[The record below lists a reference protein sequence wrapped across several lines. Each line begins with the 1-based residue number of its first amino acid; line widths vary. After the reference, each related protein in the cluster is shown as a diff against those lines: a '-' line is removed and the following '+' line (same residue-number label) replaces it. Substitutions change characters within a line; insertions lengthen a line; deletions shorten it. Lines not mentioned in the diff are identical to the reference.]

1 MAGEKITI
9 VIVPTADSLKISEND
24 LTRLSRMTK
33 LPPEA
38 LKQRI
43 SDGKAINL
51 ITREHPKLKQ
61 VADLI
66 KSLGFSVTISPWE
79 PVRGATGVRG
89 AGTVSTPGGR
99 EIESEW
105 VVGDVIENLY
115 EVLDIRHG
123 GMGAVYLVRHRRLN
137 TMMAVK
143 SLLQRLRQNE
153 EDRTLFVREAETW
166 IDIGFHPNI
175 AACYYVRNIDNSPRI
190 FIEYVDSGSLM
201 SWVQHNQPMG
211 WDLMIDLMVQA
222 CDGLGHAHSKGL
234 VHRDVKPGNCLM
246 TKDGTLKV
254 TDFGL
259 TKRAGLEGGDS
270 VIPFSISETA
280 GTRSDS
286 ITAAGMGTP
295 GYMAPE
301 MWIPKSHVG
310 PQADIYAFGVMFFE
324 ICCGRKPFV
333 PRPGEKRVHLAFAHV
348 KKPPPSPTSL
358 RPDMPKQIEQLILR
372 CLEKDPAAR
381 YWSFQEI
388 REELARIYNQLY
400 GKRFSREQ
408 PDEVRLLADALNNR
422 AVSLM
427 DLNHA
432 EEAELTLLKAL
443 ESDPHHPEAVYNKGI
458 IEWDRT
464 RNPDWELVRR
474 LEEVVKTPE
483 YRGRGAHL
491 LGRCL
496 LRLGDADRALKACE
510 LALSSDESAEE
521 WLKSYAIALVGSGRD
536 EDAIE
541 TLEKYL
547 SEYPVDDEA
556 QGWLVGALIRQGR
569 MEQASSHMKSFSK
582 GSDFAGWDPE
592 QIAKSFVLS
601 DLSEQ
606 MILKGHGGWVTSICH
621 FPRSNLIMTGARDR
635 TIRIW
640 DGSSGELKRTI
651 PLVGEPPAWLLVSP
665 NEGVVAL
672 AAAQSGAPVRILD
685 LEAGKF
691 KGNPLVHEGTITSAT
706 FSADAAKIITVEQKG
721 TVRLWQAP
729 DFKTTVT
736 HKIPAHTAAAI
747 VFDGSGEPEIVIAG
761 LDRVVKK
768 VRLVDAKVMSFQGAH
783 REAVTHL
790 KASPDG
796 SRVLTCSRDREI
808 MAWDGTSGRTTATFQ
823 VHQENVSI
831 LAVNPVRSVAASY
844 DAKAGIKLWD
854 TQNGMVLR
862 TFLVAESEMICLAF
876 TRDGQRLI
884 AGGRD
889 MAARTWDV
897 RGRPIIPAMAL
908 STIRPVTKQMKSER
922 KFKAMVEVAQKS
934 IRKKAYSSAFS
945 ILRDCQRLPGY
956 ERSELILEMIVR
968 MKDHG
973 TRTGLHGGWNRKTF
987 ETQSSVMDVS
997 FSPSAIYFLTAHAD
1011 HAVRMWSTKTGNCLK
1026 VLKGHTNLVAAVKF
1040 SANGREAVSGGDDRT
1055 VRVWDLQ
1062 TGKNSMAFK
1071 GHLDSVSAVTYSRN
1085 GGEVL
1090 SGSWDSTIKL
1100 WRLADGA
1107 CVKTFQGHDDK
1118 VSSVSFVGG
1127 HDHIVSAG
1135 FGGSVKMWD
1144 LTTGRV
1150 LRDLR
1155 GHRDRVTSLS
1165 VSPDNDLLLTCSMD
1179 GTARLWDLRTGQCKF
1194 TVDVNE
1200 AGVRTGAFSPH
1211 QGFFLTGGND
1221 AVLRIWDVER
1231 GQCQR
1236 EFQGHAR
1243 EITAAE
1249 FSSNGRFVIS
1259 AGMDGF
1265 VLIWELDW
1273 DWKFND
1279 PPKDGQYD

>member
-1 MAGEKITI
+1 MAGEKIAI
-9 VIVPTADSLKISEND
+9 VIVPTAESSNISESD

-43 SDGKAINL
+43 AVGKPINL
-51 ITREHPKLKQ
+51 VTSEHPKLAQ

-66 KSLGFSVTISPWE
+66 RSLGFSVTISPLE
-79 PVRGATGVRG
+79 QVRGATGVRRAG
-89 AGTVSTPGGR
+89 AAAPGGR
-99 EIESEW
+99 EPEAEW
-105 VVGDVIENLY
+105 NVGDVIENLY

-153 EDRTLFVREAETW
+153 DDRTLFVREAETW

-175 AACYYVRNIDNSPRI
+175 AACYYVRNINSSPRI
-190 FIEYVDSGSLM
+190 FIEYVDSGSLI
-201 SWVQHNQPMG
+201 SWVQQNQPMG

-246 TKDGTLKV
+246 NKDGTLKV

-259 TKRAGLEGGDS
+259 TKRAGLESGDS
-270 VIPFSISETA
+270 VIPFSISENV
-280 GTRSDS
+280 GVQRES

-333 PRPGEKRVHLAFAHV
+333 ARPGEKRVHLAFAHV
-348 KKPPPSPTSL
+348 KKPPPRPTSL
-358 RPDMPKQIEQLILR
+358 RPDMPRQIEQLILR

-388 REELARIYNQLY
+388 REELAEIYARLF
-400 GKRFSREQ
+400 GKRFTRDQ

-432 EEAELTLLKAL
+432 EEAELSLLKAL
-443 ESDPHHPEAVYNKGI
+443 ESDPHHPEALYNKGI
-458 IEWDRT
+458 LEWDRT
-464 RNPDWELVRR
+464 GNPDWELVTR

-483 YRGRGAHL
+483 YRGRAAHL
-491 LGRCL
+491 LGRSL

-510 LALSSDESAEE
+510 MALSSEEPAEE
-521 WLKSYAIALVGSGRD
+521 WLKPYAIALVGSGRD

-541 TLEKYL
+541 TLGKYL
-547 SEYPVDDEA
+547 SEFPIDDEA

-569 MEQASSHMKSFSK
+569 MDQALSGMKRFSK
-582 GSDFAGWDPE
+582 GSEFAGWDPE
-592 QIAKSFVLS
+592 QIAQSFVLS
-601 DLSEQ
+601 ALSEQ

-621 FPRSNLIMTGARDR
+621 FPHSNLIMTGARDR

-640 DGSSGELKRTI
+640 DDSSGELKQTI
-651 PLVGEPPAWLLVSP
+651 PLVGEPPAWLLLSP
-665 NEGVVAL
+665 NERVVAL

-685 LEAGKF
+685 LESCKF
-691 KGNPLVHEGTITSAT
+691 RGNPLVHEGAITSAA
-706 FSADAAKIITVEQKG
+706 FSADAAQIIIVEQKG
-721 TVRLWQAP
+721 TVRMWAAP
-729 DFKTTVT
+729 EFKTTVT
-736 HKIPAHTAAAI
+736 HKIPAHTASAI

-761 LDRVVKK
+761 LDRIVKRVRPTDSK
-768 VRLVDAKVMSFQGAH
+768 VTSFQTGH
-783 REAVTHL
+783 REAVIHL

-808 MAWDGTSGRTTATFQ
+808 MAWEGASGRVTATFQ
-823 VHQENVSI
+823 VHQENVSLI
-831 LAVNPVRSVAASY
+831 AVNPFRCLAASY

-854 TQNGMVLR
+854 TQNAVVLR
-862 TFLVAESEMICLAF
+862 TFPVAEGEMMCLAF
-876 TRDGQRLI
+876 TRDGKRLM

-889 MAARTWDV
+889 MAARIWDV

-908 STIRPVTKQMKSER
+908 SAIRPVTKQMKSER

-934 IRKKAYSSAFS
+934 IRKKAFSSAFS
-945 ILRDCQRLPGY
+945 ILRDCQRLSGY

-973 TRTGLHGGWNRKTF
+973 TRTGLHGAWNRKTF
-987 ETQSSVMDVS
+987 ETQSSVLDVS
-997 FSPSAIYFLTAHAD
+997 FSPSAINFLTAHAD
-1011 HAVRMWSTKTGNCLK
+1011 HEVRMWSTKTGDCLK

-1055 VRVWDLQ
+1055 IRVWDLQ
-1062 TGKNSMAFK
+1062 TGKNSMSFK
-1071 GHLDSVSAVTYSRN
+1071 GHLDSVSAVTYSQTR
-1085 GGEVL
+1085 
-1090 SGSWDSTIKL
+1090 
-1100 WRLADGA
+1100 RR
-1107 CVKTFQGHDDK
+1107 
-1118 VSSVSFVGG
+1118 SSLQV
-1127 HDHIVSAG
+1127 
-1135 FGGSVKMWD
+1135 
-1144 LTTGRV
+1144 R
-1150 LRDLR
+1150 
-1155 GHRDRVTSLS
+1155 
-1165 VSPDNDLLLTCSMD
+1165 
-1179 GTARLWDLRTGQCKF
+1179 GTAPS
-1194 TVDVNE
+1194 NY
-1200 AGVRTGAFSPH
+1200 GVLPT
-1211 QGFFLTGGND
+1211 
-1221 AVLRIWDVER
+1221 
-1231 GQCQR
+1231 
-1236 EFQGHAR
+1236 AR
-1243 EITAAE
+1243 A
-1249 FSSNGRFVIS
+1249 
-1259 AGMDGF
+1259 
-1265 VLIWELDW
+1265 
-1273 DWKFND
+1273 
-1279 PPKDGQYD
+1279 